1 MVAMVLV
8 DELLS
13 AGVREQLCDDLS
25 MDRDQLTGFV
35 GYLVSLHDLGKI
47 EYSFQVKDE
56 EIRQAIESES
66 TLHEVFMP
74 GIRHEK
80 GALHG
85 NLWDVNSLRLG
96 SAEPPPSKREAKHC
110 FAAKRLPL

>member
-1 MVAMVLV
+1 MNSSDFWAKTSPFQSVPTHAKISGMVAMVLV

-74 GIRHEK
+74 GIRHE
-80 GALHG
+80 
-85 NLWDVNSLRLG
+85 NLLRKVKDK
-96 SAEPPPSKREAKHC
+96 S
-110 FAAKRLPL
+110 